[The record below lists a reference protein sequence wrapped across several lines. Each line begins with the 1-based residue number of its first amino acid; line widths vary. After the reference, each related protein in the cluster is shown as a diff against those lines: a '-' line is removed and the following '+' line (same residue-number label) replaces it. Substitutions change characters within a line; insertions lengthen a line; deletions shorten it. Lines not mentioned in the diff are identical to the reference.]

1 MSQESVPRDTSHA
14 VQLFQDAHQK
24 MVMLKR
30 VDEQMAQLLQR
41 RRSLMDELRQ
51 VQSQINTEF
60 QRLFDVPDD
69 LPARLQT
76 ILGDASHPTTK
87 VFAQAVAEDAAVA

>member
-1 MSQESVPRDTSHA
+1 MSQDNNAQSSHA

-30 VDEQMAQLLQR
+30 VDEQMAQLLVR

-69 LPARLQT
+69 LPERLQA
-76 ILGDASHPTTK
+76 ILSEPPRNAAKP
-87 VFAQAVAEDAAVA
+87 FAQALAVEPAAV

>member
-1 MSQESVPRDTSHA
+1 MSQESNSHTSAA

-41 RRSLMDELRQ
+41 RRGLMDELRQ
-51 VQSQINTEF
+51 VQSQINHEF
-60 QRLFDVPDD
+60 QRLFDVPED
-69 LPARLQT
+69 LPERLQS
-76 ILGDASHPTTK
+76 LLNEPARNASK
-87 VFAQAVAEDAAVA
+87 VFAEPVEDDAAVA

>member
-1 MSQESVPRDTSHA
+1 MSQDNVPRDTSQA

-30 VDEQMAQLLQR
+30 VDEQMSQLLQR
-41 RRSLMDELRQ
+41 RRGIMDELRQ
-51 VQSQINTEF
+51 VQSQINSEF

-69 LPARLQT
+69 LPARLQA
-76 ILGDASHPTTK
+76 IVENPARHAAK
-87 VFAQAVAEDAAVA
+87 NFAQAIEDDAAIA